1 MAAGQGAADGLG
13 DLNGD
18 GRDDIL
24 VRHTDGRWY
33 YYPMA
38 GARPIGAEQ
47 GEVVLAANP
56 DWRVQGLGDLDG
68 DGRDDVLMRHADGRW
83 RYYAMTGRRG
93 AAVDLDDVQLSENPD
108 WEFAGIG
115 DLNGDGRDDVLL
127 RHSHTGNWYY
137 FPQDGRNLE
146 VKGRGMAELP
156 KDFAWQLV
164 GIGDLNRDGT
174 DDVLLRHERTGR
186 WHYSPM
192 QGTKYLEA
200 EGGSIGLPANFDWS
214 VAGLGDL
221 NGDGRDD
228 ILLRHSEGRWRY
240 SPTMHGLE
248 RASWDGVLDLP
259 TDPDWRLA
267 GMGDLNGDGRDDVL
281 LRHEDGGWDYRAMD
295 DGWTIASQSGTPNLS
310 SEPNWLAAANWD
322 RATAQSDATCTA
334 PGVPSITSMATT
346 KFALVDINHTTVAYE
361 KLVTVKD
368 SVTVPVGWAKYSG
381 GNGDKVKYLLNTKS
395 VLEETPDVTS
405 GASQSG
411 TANLVIANGGKYDVQ
426 VEVCSGTCCTKSA
439 ATKIVVAD
447 TDGKHLSAL
456 PDNSGENNTPYTN
469 SSGSMVASYFVEW
482 SVYGRKF
489 PVDKIPAY
497 NLTHILYGFTP
508 ICGGHGIND
517 GLKSISGSFQALQNA
532 CAGRDDYKVAIH
544 DPWAAIQL
552 GHKASGH
559 LWDTEYK
566 GNFGQIMELKQRYP
580 SLKILPSIGG
590 WTLSD
595 PFYFF
600 DNATYRTRFIR
611 SVRDYLLAWKFF
623 DGVDIDWEY
632 PGGRGANPLLGDPSK
647 DGNTY
652 YLLMKELRAMLD
664 QVELATGR
672 DMQLTSAVGA
682 GDDKIL
688 NINYTATEQFLDY
701 ILVMTYDFYGGWSS
715 QVLGHQTALY
725 APSWDLSDTYNT
737 HAAIQRFLQVEGVPA
752 SKLAVGVAMYGRGW
766 TGVNSWTGNHHLSGV
781 ATGPVSP
788 GTYEVGVLDYRDIAG
803 KIGTTGWTY
812 HWDTTAQAP
821 YIFNTTSKDLV
832 TYDNADSVKA
842 KGAYVRTK
850 GLAGLFSWEID
861 GDNGDILNAMHEGL
875 GHGTAVTNRAPVAR
889 AGPDFSVDSA
899 TNVAL
904 DATASYD
911 LDGDTLTYTWS
922 QSSGTTVSLTGGSTA
937 LPTFVAPTVTT
948 STTLTFSVSVS
959 DGTLSHSDSITV
971 TVAPRATNTT
981 PVANA
986 GADFSVETPATVALD
1001 GTGSSDAD
1009 NDTLTYS
1016 WSQTSGTTVSLSHA
1030 NTVRATFNATAV
1042 TASTS
1047 LTFRLTVSD
1056 GLASHTDDVTVTLQA
1071 PSPNTAPTVTLPATA
1086 TVAEGASLTLTATAA
1101 DTDGDLLTYSWS
1113 TGTLTGVVG
1122 TSTKTITFTAP
1133 QVTADS
1139 TYTVSV
1145 TVSDGSLTAT
1155 ASTTVTVTDGT
1166 TNQAPTV
1173 TVPATASVVEGAS
1186 LTITATASDPNG
1198 DTLTYSW
1205 NTGTVTGVTGT
1216 TTTAITFTAPQVTAD
1231 TSVTMTVTVSDGT
1244 LSTSASVTV
1253 TITDSTSTNRA
1264 PTVTVPATATVAEGA
1279 SLTITATASDPDGDT
1294 LTYSWNTGTVTG
1306 VTGTTTTAITFTAP
1320 QVTANTTV
1328 TMTVTVSDGTLSA
1341 SASVVV
1347 NITDST
1353 GGGGTNRAPTVTLPA
1368 TATVVEGAS
1377 LTLTAT
1383 ASDPDGDNLTYTW
1396 NTGTITGA
1404 TGTTTNAIT
1413 FTAPQV
1419 TADTNVTVSVTVSD
1433 GSLTA
1438 TASVVVTI
1446 TDTVSTNRAPVA
1458 NAGVDQRVET
1468 PATAVTLSGSAT
1480 DADGDTLTYAWTEV
1494 SDVGVTLTNA
1504 SSAVAT
1510 FAVATEVDAPV
1521 ELTFQLSVS
1530 DGTATDTDQTV
1541 IILLPATTAGCTQVD
1556 TSAGTYP
1563 AWEAGTYKQPTKVN
1577 HRGLVWQ
1584 ARWETTA
1591 EPIVTDTAW
1600 PSSWGLI
1607 SVLDLPWHPDRVYGG
1622 SSFGETTKEVDH
1634 KGRRYRAG
1642 WWNKNQ
1648 EPGTSGANAWT
1659 DIGAATCNVVS
1670 GGNTAPTVTL
1680 QSTATVVEG
1689 ASLSI
1694 TATGSDADGDALT
1707 YSWNTGTIT
1716 GVLGTTSGTITFTAP
1731 QVTSDRTVTMT
1742 VTVSDGS
1749 LTATASVTV
1758 TITNSTSTNQ
1768 TPTVTLPSTAS
1779 VAEGSSLTITAT
1791 ASDPDGDTLT
1801 YSWNTGTIT
1810 GVTGTSTASITFTA
1824 PAVTTNTDVAMTVT
1838 VSDGTATASA
1848 SITVTI
1854 IDSASTNQ
1862 PPTVS
1867 LPATLS
1873 VAEGASGSLTATASD
1888 PDGDTLTYTWT
1899 TGIITATGTTT
1910 NVISFTAPQ
1919 VTANTDVTVTVT
1931 VSDGT
1936 LTASASTT
1944 VTITNSSQ
1952 NQAPTVSLPAT
1963 LTVAEGA
1970 SSSLTATASDPDGD
1984 TLTYTWNTGTIT
1996 ATGTTTNSISFT
2008 APQVTANTDVTVT
2021 VTVSDG
2027 TLTAS
2032 ASTTVTI
2039 TDSASQ
2045 NQAPTVT
2052 VAPTT
2057 LTVAEGATGSITATA
2072 SDPDGDTLTYT
2083 WSTGIITATGTST
2096 NSISFTAPNVN
2107 ADTDVTVTVMVSDGT
2122 LTASASMTVTITNN
2136 TGGGGGNAPVANAG
2150 VDQRVET
2157 SSSGTVSVTLSGS
2170 GTDAD
2175 GHALSYSW
2183 SQLSGTSV
2191 TLTNASSATATFS
2204 ASGVT
2209 ADTELKFR
2217 LTVSDGTLSDTDQV
2231 VIVLLQEAAASCPVV
2246 DATAGNYDAWDS
2258 NKSNYN
2264 AGDKVNH
2271 RGLVW
2276 QARYWTSKEPII
2288 TATAWPQEWGIL
2300 STVEIPWHPDRVY
2313 GASNFGED
2321 TTEVSHKGRRYR
2333 SPDYWIRG
2341 SNTEP
2346 GTTGG
2351 AAWTDIGA
2359 STCPW

>member
-1 MAAGQGAADGLG
+1 MSQSTFGLEASRLACGWGLVSWPRGLRMGAVALLCAVATISHGAADGLG

-24 VRHTDGRWY
+24 VRHTDGRWH

-38 GARPIGAEQ
+38 GASSIGREQ
-47 GEVVLAANP
+47 GAVALASSD
-56 DWRVQGLGDLDG
+56 DWQLQGLGDLDG
-68 DGRDDVLMRHADGRW
+68 DGKDDVLMRHADGAW
-83 RYYAMTGRRG
+83 RYYAMNGRQG
-93 AAVDLDDVQLSENPD
+93 APVDLTDEQLTENPD
-108 WEFAGIG
+108 WEFAGLG

-164 GIGDLNRDGT
+164 GIGDLNLDGR

-192 QGTKYLEA
+192 QGTKYLKE

-228 ILLRHSEGRWRY
+228 ILLRHSEGGWRY

-281 LRHEDGGWDYRAMD
+281 LRHANGDWDYRAMD
-295 DGWTIASQSGTPNLS
+295 DGWTIASQSGIPNIS

-322 RATAQSDATCTA
+322 RAPTASDATCTA
-334 PGVPSITSMATT
+334 PGVPNLTMATK
-346 KFALVDINHTTVAYE
+346 KFALVDIDHNTVAYE

-368 SVTVPVGWAKYSG
+368 SVTVPVAWAKYSG

-405 GASQSG
+405 GQSQSG

-426 VEVCSGTCCTKSA
+426 VEVCSGTCCSKSA
-439 ATKIVVAD
+439 VTKVVVAD

-456 PDNSGENNTPYTN
+456 PDNSGENNTPYSN

-559 LWDTEYK
+559 VWDSEYK
-566 GNFGQIMELKQRYP
+566 GNFGQIMQLKQRYP

-672 DMQLTSAVGA
+672 DMELTSAVGA

-715 QVLGHQTALY
+715 QVLGHMTALY
-725 APSWDLSDTYNT
+725 APSWNATDTYNT
-737 HAAIQRFLQVEGVPA
+737 HSAIQNFLQIEGVPA
-752 SKLAVGVAMYGRGW
+752 NKLAVGVAMYGRGW
-766 TGVNSWTGNHHLSGV
+766 TGVNSWTGTHHLSGR

-788 GTYEVGVLDYRDIAG
+788 GTYEVGVLDYRDIAA

-812 HWDTTAQAP
+812 HWDATAQAP
-821 YIFNTTSKDLV
+821 YIFNSTSKDLV
-832 TYDNADSVKA
+832 SYDNADSVKA

-861 GDNGDILNAMHEGL
+861 GDNGDLLNAMHEGL

-889 AGPDFSVDSA
+889 AGRDFSVDSA

-911 LDGDTLTYTWS
+911 LDGDTLAYTWS

-948 STTLTFSVSVS
+948 STTLVFSVSVS

-1001 GTGSSDAD
+1001 GTSSSDTD
-1009 NDTLTYS
+1009 GDTLSYS
-1016 WSQTSGTTVSLSHA
+1016 WSQTTGTTVSLSNA
-1030 NTVRATFNATAV
+1030 NTVRATFNAAAV
-1042 TASTS
+1042 TTSTS

-1101 DTDGDLLTYSWS
+1101 DTDGDLITYSWS

-1122 TSTKTITFTAP
+1122 TSTKSITFTAP

-1264 PTVTVPATATVAEGA
+1264 PTVTVPATATVVEGA

-1320 QVTANTTV
+1320 QVTANTNV

-1347 NITDST
+1347 TITDSS
-1353 GGGGTNRAPTVTLPA
+1353 GGGGTNQAPTVTLPA
-1368 TATVVEGAS
+1368 TATVAEGAS

-1383 ASDPDGDNLTYTW
+1383 ASDPDGDTLTYSW

-1419 TADTNVTVSVTVSD
+1419 TADSTVTVSVTVSD

-1468 PATAVTLSGSAT
+1468 PATTVTLSGSAT

-1530 DGTATDTDQTV
+1530 DGTATDTDQAV
-1541 IILLPATTAGCTQVD
+1541 IILLPATRAGCTQVD
-1556 TSAGTYP
+1556 ATAGTYP
-1563 AWEAGTYKQPTKVN
+1563 AWEPGTYKQPTKVN

-1591 EPIVTDTAW
+1591 EPIVTDTSW
-1600 PSSWGLI
+1600 PSSWGLV

-1642 WWNKNQ
+1642 WWNKKQ

-1707 YSWNTGTIT
+1707 YSWTTGTIT

-1731 QVTSDRTVTMT
+1731 QVTADRTETMT

-1749 LTATASVTV
+1749 LTASASVTV

-1810 GVTGTSTASITFTA
+1810 GVTGTSTAAITFTA
-1824 PAVTTNTDVAMTVT
+1824 PEVTTNSDVTITVT
-1838 VSDGTATASA
+1838 VSDGSLTATATV
-1848 SITVTI
+1848 TVTI

-1867 LPATLS
+1867 LPATLT

-1888 PDGDTLTYTWT
+1888 PDGDTLAYTWS
-1899 TGIITATGTTT
+1899 TGIITGATGTTT

-1936 LTASASTT
+1936 LSASASTT

-1952 NQAPTVSLPAT
+1952 NQPPTVSLPAT

-1984 TLTYTWNTGTIT
+1984 TLTYTWSTGTIT

-2027 TLTAS
+2027 TLSAS
-2032 ASTTVTI
+2032 AS
-2039 TDSASQ
+2039 A
-2045 NQAPTVT
+2045 TVT
-2052 VAPTT
+2052 V
-2057 LTVAEGATGSITATA
+2057 
-2072 SDPDGDTLTYT
+2072 
-2083 WSTGIITATGTST
+2083 T
-2096 NSISFTAPNVN
+2096 NT
-2107 ADTDVTVTVMVSDGT
+2107 
-2122 LTASASMTVTITNN
+2122 
-2136 TGGGGGNAPVANAG
+2136 TGGGGANPPVANAG

-2157 SSSGTVSVTLSGS
+2157 SSLANVTVTLSGS

-2175 GHALSYSW
+2175 GDTLTYSW
-2183 SQLSGTSV
+2183 SQVSGTSV
-2191 TLTNASSATATFS
+2191 TLNNASSATATFS
-2204 ASGVT
+2204 VSAVNANAQLEFQLS
-2209 ADTELKFR
+2209 
-2217 LTVSDGTLSDTDQV
+2217 VSDGTRSGTDKV
-2231 VIVLLQEAAASCPVV
+2231 VIVLLP
-2246 DATAGNYDAWDS
+2246 DAPRHLHGCGRNSRQLYRMGGRD
-2258 NKSNYN
+2258 
-2264 AGDKVNH
+2264 
-2271 RGLVW
+2271 L
-2276 QARYWTSKEPII
+2276 Q
-2288 TATAWPQEWGIL
+2288 
-2300 STVEIPWHPDRVY
+2300 
-2313 GASNFGED
+2313 
-2321 TTEVSHKGRRYR
+2321 GRRQ
-2333 SPDYWIRG
+2333 G
-2341 SNTEP
+2341 
-2346 GTTGG
+2346 
-2351 AAWTDIGA
+2351 
-2359 STCPW
+2359 

>member
-93 AAVDLDDVQLSENPD
+93 AAVDLEDVQLSENPD

-137 FPQDGRNLE
+137 FPQDGRNFPQDGRNLE

-156 KDFAWQLV
+156 KDFAWRLV

-192 QGTKYLEA
+192 QGTKYLKE

-322 RATAQSDATCTA
+322 RAPAQSDATCTA

-411 TANLVIANGGKYDVQ
+411 AANLVIANGGKYDVQ
-426 VEVCSGTCCTKSA
+426 VEVCSGTCCSTSA

-559 LWDTEYK
+559 VWDTEYK

-1001 GTGSSDAD
+1001 GTGSSDTD
-1009 NDTLTYS
+1009 GDTLSYS
-1016 WSQTSGTTVSLSHA
+1016 WSQTSGTTVSLSNA

-1071 PSPNTAPTVTLPATA
+1071 PSPNSAPTVTLPATA

-1173 TVPATASVVEGAS
+1173 TVPATASVVESAS
-1186 LTITATASDPNG
+1186 LTITATASDPDG

-1320 QVTANTTV
+1320 QVTANTNV

-1347 NITDST
+1347 TITDSS

-1368 TATVVEGAS
+1368 TATVAEGAS

-1383 ASDPDGDNLTYTW
+1383 ASDPDGDTLTYTW

-1458 NAGVDQRVET
+1458 DAGVDQRVET
-1468 PATAVTLSGSAT
+1468 PATTVTLSGSAT

-1494 SDVGVTLTNA
+1494 SNVGVTLTNA

-1659 DIGAATCNVVS
+1659 DIGAATCNVVA
-1670 GGNTAPTVTL
+1670 GGNTAPTVAL

-1731 QVTSDRTVTMT
+1731 QVTADRTVTMT

-1749 LTATASVTV
+1749 LTASASVTV

-1768 TPTVTLPSTAS
+1768 APTVTLPSTAS

-1801 YSWNTGTIT
+1801 YSWNTGTVT

-1824 PAVTTNTDVAMTVT
+1824 PQVTADKTETMTVT
-1838 VSDGTATASA
+1838 VSDGSLTATAN
-1848 SITVTI
+1848 ITVTI
-1854 IDSASTNQ
+1854 VDSASNQ

-1867 LPATLS
+1867 LPATLT
-1873 VAEGASGSLTATASD
+1873 VAEGASSTLTATASD
-1888 PDGDTLTYTWT
+1888 PEDDSLTYTWS
-1899 TGIITATGTTT
+1899 TGIITATGTST

-1936 LTASASTT
+1936 S
-1944 VTITNSSQ
+1944 
-1952 NQAPTVSLPAT
+1952 
-1963 LTVAEGA
+1963 
-1970 SSSLTATASDPDGD
+1970 
-1984 TLTYTWNTGTIT
+1984 
-1996 ATGTTTNSISFT
+1996 
-2008 APQVTANTDVTVT
+2008 
-2021 VTVSDG
+2021 
-2027 TLTAS
+2027 TAS

-2072 SDPDGDTLTYT
+2072 SDPDGDTLTYS
-2083 WSTGIITATGTST
+2083 WSTGIITATGTTT
-2096 NSISFTAPNVN
+2096 NSISFTAPQVSAN
-2107 ADTDVTVTVMVSDGT
+2107 TDVTVTVTVSDGT
-2122 LTASASMTVTITNN
+2122 LSASASATVTVTNT
-2136 TGGGGGNAPVANAG
+2136 TGGGGANPPVANAG

-2157 SSSGTVSVTLSGS
+2157 SSLANVTVTLSGS

-2175 GHALSYSW
+2175 GDTLTYSW
-2183 SQLSGTSV
+2183 SQVSGTSV
-2191 TLTNASSATATFS
+2191 TLNNASSATATFS
-2204 ASGVT
+2204 VSAVN
-2209 ADTELKFR
+2209 ANAELEFQ
-2217 LTVSDGTLSDTDQV
+2217 LSVSDGTRSGTDKV
-2231 VIVLLQEAAASCPVV
+2231 VIVLLPDAPATCTVV
-2246 DATAGNYDAWDS
+2246 DATAGSYSAWE
-2258 NKSNYN
+2258 
-2264 AGDKVNH
+2264 AGTYKTPGTKVNH

-2276 QARYWTSKEPII
+2276 EVRWETAAEPLI
-2288 TATAWPQEWGIL
+2288 TATTWPSEAWALL
-2300 STVEIPWHPDRVY
+2300 SAVEMRWNPGRVY
-2313 GASNFGED
+2313 GGSSLGQ
-2321 TTEVSHKGRRYR
+2321 TTNEVNHNNRRWR
-2333 SPDYWIRG
+2333 AGWW
-2341 SNTEP
+2341 NQNEEP
-2346 GTTGG
+2346 GGQNVTV
-2351 AAWTDIGA
+2351 WTDIGA
-2359 STCPW
+2359 STCSW